1 MELLKNVASLQ
12 SAQAEQPTNAQVQTK
27 QTEPVEQIRN
37 DVQANNQEVKE
48 NSKIIS
54 QKDVEDL
61 VKDLNNSLGPLNT
74 SIRFGFDNKSEDFF
88 VSVIEAN
95 TNKLIRRFPAEHAYD
110 ILPKIQDVSGLL
122 FDSKG

>member
-12 SAQAEQPTNAQVQTK
+12 SAQTEQPQNAQVQA
-27 QTEPVEQIRN
+27 QAQPVEQIRN

-48 NSKIIS
+48 NSKITS
-54 QKDVEDL
+54 QREVEDL
-61 VKDLNNSLGPLNT
+61 VKELNNSLGPLNT
-74 SIRFGFDNKSEDFF
+74 SIKFGFDNKSEDFF
-88 VSVIEAN
+88 ISVIEAN

>member
-12 SAQAEQPTNAQVQTK
+12 SAQTEQPQNAQVQA
-27 QTEPVEQIRN
+27 QTQPVEQIRN

-48 NSKIIS
+48 NSKITS
-54 QKDVEDL
+54 QREVEDL
-61 VKDLNNSLGPLNT
+61 VKELNNSLGPLNT
-74 SIRFGFDNKSEDFF
+74 SIKFGFDNKSEDFF
-88 VSVIEAN
+88 ISVIEAN